1 MALLPYPRAF
11 IAQSFIKPKI
21 PIKSGMTLAR
31 IAEKRGMI
39 SMQTI
44 VNIVDIN
51 WMMKNRVTGNHD
63 QSRKIQYNLDLW
75 TGCD

>member
-1 MALLPYPRAF
+1 M
-11 IAQSFIKPKI
+11 

-44 VNIVDIN
+44 ANIADIN
-51 WMMKNRVTGNHD
+51 WMSKYRITGNHD
-63 QSRKIQYNLDLW
+63 Q
-75 TGCD
+75 G

>member
-1 MALLPYPRAF
+1 
-11 IAQSFIKPKI
+11 
-21 PIKSGMTLAR
+21 MTLAR

-63 QSRKIQYNLDLW
+63 QSRKIQYNLDRW